1 MDKLKN
7 VFGIFSKNFFEK
19 FFSAWF
25 LSSAIIITTAV
36 EKIELGNINIPV
48 FIAVFAAVYLFVT
61 FIGVLRE
68 NSVFTIL
75 VLSVLLFALSVLV
88 LSSSIYTYLAFGII
102 FVLSVKHLIDKNDG
116 INIKMNKYIGIS
128 ALAFIAVF
136 FFLILTGMSV
146 FRYLTFSA
154 PNYDFGI
161 FCNMFHNMK
170 ESFRPLVSCERDQ
183 ILSHFAVHFSPAMY
197 VFLPFYY
204 IFPSP
209 VTVAVFQTV
218 AIYSGIIPFILI
230 MKNRKFD
237 SFTMCMFAVVYAAN
251 AAYTGGCRYDFH
263 ENCLLVPFMMW
274 MFYFYEKKKLPLMF
288 LFALFT
294 LMVKEDAFIYVSVF
308 AVYVILTEKKFFKGS
323 TLIFMAF
330 AYFAVACYIL
340 EQHGTGI
347 MSNRYDAMI
356 SGDEGLFG
364 VIKTAFTNPAY
375 AIELIFRTKDKD
387 ANKLIYFLQM
397 LCPLAFMPFIT
408 KKSVRLVLVLP
419 LLLNL
424 LTDYVYQYDISFQY
438 NFAIMSLL
446 LYLCVVN
453 ATEMEKKKR
462 DFLSV
467 TAAGLAAMMFFMLIV
482 PGFTSK
488 TKDYFTA
495 KEKFESMEEVI
506 DAIPQDASVAAST
519 FLIPHLADRT
529 HIYEVYYT
537 QHTEFDYV
545 VLDMRD
551 SYREDSLARA
561 EQFEALGYKLTD
573 IGSEYVFVYTK

>member
-116 INIKMNKYIGIS
+116 INIKMNKYISIS
-128 ALAFIAVF
+128 ALTFIAVF

-387 ANKLIYFLQM
+387 ANKLIYFLEM
-397 LCPLAFMPFIT
+397 LCPLAFMPFVT

-446 LYLCVVN
+446 LYLCVIN
-453 ATEMEKKKR
+453 ATDMEKKKR

-537 QHTEFDYV
+537 QHTEFDYI

>member
-36 EKIELGNINIPV
+36 EKIELRNINIPV

-61 FIGVLRE
+61 FVGLLRE

-116 INIKMNKYIGIS
+116 INIKMNKYISIS

-308 AVYVILTEKKFFKGS
+308 AVYVILTEKKLFKGS

-397 LCPLAFMPFIT
+397 LCPLAFMPFVT

>member
-7 VFGIFSKNFFEK
+7 GFGIFSKNFFEK

-36 EKIELGNINIPV
+36 EKIELGNINVPV

-61 FIGVLRE
+61 FVGVLRE

-116 INIKMNKYIGIS
+116 INIKMNKYISIS
-128 ALAFIAVF
+128 ALTFIAVF

-308 AVYVILTEKKFFKGS
+308 AVYVILTEKKLFKGS

>member
-116 INIKMNKYIGIS
+116 INIKMNKYISIS

-453 ATEMEKKKR
+453 ATDMEKKKR

-537 QHTEFDYV
+537 QHTEFDYI

-561 EQFEALGYKLTD
+561 EQFEALGYELTD
-573 IGSEYVFVYTK
+573 MGSEYIFIYTK

>member
-116 INIKMNKYIGIS
+116 INIKMNKYISIS

-263 ENCLLVPFMMW
+263 ENCLLVPFMIW

-387 ANKLIYFLQM
+387 ANKLIFFLQLM
-397 LCPLAFMPFIT
+397 CPLAFMPFIT

-537 QHTEFDYV
+537 QHTEFDYI

-561 EQFEALGYKLTD
+561 EQFEDLGYKLTD

>member
-116 INIKMNKYIGIS
+116 INIKMNKYISIS

-387 ANKLIYFLQM
+387 ANKLIFFLQM
-397 LCPLAFMPFIT
+397 MCPLAFMPFIT

-453 ATEMEKKKR
+453 ATDMEKKKR

-519 FLIPHLADRT
+519 FLIPHLSDRT

-537 QHTEFDYV
+537 QHTEFDYI

-561 EQFEALGYKLTD
+561 EQFEALGYELTD
-573 IGSEYVFVYTK
+573 MGSEYVFVYTK

>member
-7 VFGIFSKNFFEK
+7 GFGIFSKNFFEK

-61 FIGVLRE
+61 FVGLLRE

-116 INIKMNKYIGIS
+116 INIKMNKSISIS

-573 IGSEYVFVYTK
+573 IGSAYVFVYTK

>member
-116 INIKMNKYIGIS
+116 INIKMNKYISIS

-136 FFLILTGMSV
+136 SFLILTGMSV

-453 ATEMEKKKR
+453 ATDMEKKKR

-537 QHTEFDYV
+537 QHTEFDYI

-561 EQFEALGYKLTD
+561 EQFEALGYELTD
-573 IGSEYVFVYTK
+573 MGSEYIFIYTK

>member
-36 EKIELGNINIPV
+36 EKIELGNINVPV

-116 INIKMNKYIGIS
+116 INIKMNKYISIS

-263 ENCLLVPFMMW
+263 ENCLLVPFMIW

-387 ANKLIYFLQM
+387 ANKLIFFLQLM
-397 LCPLAFMPFIT
+397 CPLAFMPFIT

-537 QHTEFDYV
+537 QHTEFDYI

>member
-116 INIKMNKYIGIS
+116 INIKMNKYISIS

-537 QHTEFDYV
+537 QHTEFDYI

-561 EQFEALGYKLTD
+561 EQFEDLGYKLTD

>member
-61 FIGVLRE
+61 FVGVLRE

-453 ATEMEKKKR
+453 ATDMEKKKR

-561 EQFEALGYKLTD
+561 EQFEALGYELTD
-573 IGSEYVFVYTK
+573 MGSEYIFIYTK

>member
-36 EKIELGNINIPV
+36 EKIELRNINIPV

-61 FIGVLRE
+61 FIGLLRE

-116 INIKMNKYIGIS
+116 INIKMNKYISIS

-387 ANKLIYFLQM
+387 ANKLIFFLQLM
-397 LCPLAFMPFIT
+397 CPLAFMPFIT

-537 QHTEFDYV
+537 QHTEFDYI

-561 EQFEALGYKLTD
+561 EQFEDLGYKLTD

>member
-61 FIGVLRE
+61 FVGELRE

-116 INIKMNKYIGIS
+116 INIKMNKYISIS
-128 ALAFIAVF
+128 ALTFIAVF

-387 ANKLIYFLQM
+387 ANKLIYFLEM
-397 LCPLAFMPFIT
+397 LCPLAFMPFVT

-446 LYLCVVN
+446 LYLCVIN
-453 ATEMEKKKR
+453 ATDMEKKKR

-537 QHTEFDYV
+537 QHTEFDYI

>member
-116 INIKMNKYIGIS
+116 INIKMNKYISIS
-128 ALAFIAVF
+128 ALTFIAVF

-453 ATEMEKKKR
+453 ATDMEKKKR